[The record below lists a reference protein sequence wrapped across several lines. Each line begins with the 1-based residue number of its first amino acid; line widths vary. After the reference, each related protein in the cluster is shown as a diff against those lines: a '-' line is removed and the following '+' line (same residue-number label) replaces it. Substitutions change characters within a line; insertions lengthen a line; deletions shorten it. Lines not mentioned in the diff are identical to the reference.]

1 MEWHRCELDI
11 SASVPPSTHQ
21 NVPRCRCGCCTDCC
35 TSATDGM
42 QFVVLSWDKASR
54 QEQHRPWGATVLR
67 PRSTAAIVDGLSWPR
82 LQALPV
88 TGSRRASADGA
99 GRLDY
104 DTDKTKNTPDDQYI
118 NANKTGDQ
126 FVLGGACQSAAC
138 SGTAT
143 FTYDPRDRLTHWK
156 MDLTAPCTT
165 GWPMAWEIM
174 KEEIQSSGP
183 TLTKNYFHD
192 VEGYL
197 DCVTISTS
205 RTRTD
210 CNFSD
215 QGPLPALTLA
225 QHGLDPLRRTPMMR
239 GAPSGKVCTWSN
251 STSADDSSASSSRP
265 RRSG

>member
-143 FTYDPRDRLTHWK
+143 FTYDPR
-156 MDLTAPCTT
+156 
-165 GWPMAWEIM
+165 
-174 KEEIQSSGP
+174 
-183 TLTKNYFHD
+183 
-192 VEGYL
+192 
-197 DCVTISTS
+197 
-205 RTRTD
+205 
-210 CNFSD
+210 
-215 QGPLPALTLA
+215 PAHALED
-225 QHGLDPLRRTPMMR
+225 GLDGSMCYRLADGLGNNERGDSELRPD
-239 GAPSGKVCTWSN
+239 PHEELL
-251 STSADDSSASSSRP
+251 P
-265 RRSG
+265 

>member
-21 NVPRCRCGCCTDCC
+21 NVPRCRWVAARIAAHRLPTVCN
-35 TSATDGM
+35 
-42 QFVVLSWDKASR
+42 FVVLSWDKASR
-54 QEQHRPWGATVLR
+54 QEQHRPWARDRATA
-67 PRSTAAIVDGLSWPR
+67 RSTAAIVDGLSWPR

-143 FTYDPRDRLTHWK
+143 FTYDPR
-156 MDLTAPCTT
+156 
-165 GWPMAWEIM
+165 
-174 KEEIQSSGP
+174 
-183 TLTKNYFHD
+183 
-192 VEGYL
+192 
-197 DCVTISTS
+197 
-205 RTRTD
+205 
-210 CNFSD
+210 
-215 QGPLPALTLA
+215 PAHALED
-225 QHGLDPLRRTPMMR
+225 GLDGSLYYRLADGLGNNERGDSELRPD
-239 GAPSGKVCTWSN
+239 PHEELL
-251 STSADDSSASSSRP
+251 P
-265 RRSG
+265 